1 MKHAHILVVEDEP
14 IVAKDIQHS
23 LQQLGYRVPA
33 TVASGEDALRKAV
46 DAKPDLVLM
55 DIVLK
60 GSMDGVQTA
69 QWIQRRMDVPVVY
82 LTAFADE
89 ETLERVKTTSPAGYV
104 LKPYQPTEL
113 RTTVELALHRAES
126 DRHFKETIRWFAT
139 TVRCMGDAII
149 STDRGGRVTYMNPAA
164 ERVTGWTQEE
174 SKGRDLTTLIVFA
187 EEGPFQTVENPVAK
201 AMYESRLIRLGCMQ
215 LRVREGMCK
224 TIEGTI
230 APVIND
236 AGTAI
241 GTVVVFREAAGEEPS
256 DSHAPPP
263 SHPETFQADPRLGR
277 AAGIINLCAWCKR
290 VPDASG
296 QWYDLETFI
305 SEHSSL
311 QFNGGLCPDCMKR
324 WFTQG

>member
-1 MKHAHILVVEDEP
+1 MKGVPPVPTAVE
-14 IVAKDIQHS
+14 
-23 LQQLGYRVPA
+23 
-33 TVASGEDALRKAV
+33 
-46 DAKPDLVLM
+46 
-55 DIVLK
+55 
-60 GSMDGVQTA
+60 
-69 QWIQRRMDVPVVY
+69 
-82 LTAFADE
+82 F
-89 ETLERVKTTSPAGYV
+89 
-104 LKPYQPTEL
+104 
-113 RTTVELALHRAES
+113 ALHRAES
-126 DRHFKETIRWFAT
+126 DRHFKVTIRWFAT

-215 LRVREGMCK
+215 LRVREGMSK

-296 QWYDLETFI
+296 QWYEVDTFI
-305 SEHSSL
+305 AEHSDL
-311 QFNGGLCPDCMKR
+311 RFNGGLCPDGLRKC
-324 WFTQG
+324 FSPS

>member
-1 MKHAHILVVEDEP
+1 MRHANILVVEDEP

-33 TVASGEDALRKAV
+33 TAASGEDALRRAV
-46 DAKPDLVLM
+46 DARPDLVLM

-60 GSMDGVQTA
+60 GNMDGVQTA
-69 QWIQRRMDVPVVY
+69 QSIQRRLDVPVVY
-82 LTAFADE
+82 LTAFADD

-113 RTTVELALHRAES
+113 RTTIELALHRAES
-126 DRHFKETIRWFAT
+126 DRHLKETIRWFAT
-139 TVRCMGDAII
+139 TVRCMGDAIVA
-149 STDRGGRVTYMNPAA
+149 TDRGGRVTYMNPAA

-215 LRVREGMCK
+215 LMAREGTCK
-224 TIEGTI
+224 LIEGTV
-230 APVIND
+230 APVISD

-241 GTVVVFREAAGEEPS
+241 GAVVVFREAGGEALLESQALPTS
-256 DSHAPPP
+256 L
-263 SHPETFQADPRLGR
+263 PEKLQADPRLGR
-277 AAGIINLCAWCKR
+277 ATGIINLCAWCKR
-290 VPDASG
+290 VPDESG

-311 QFNGGLCPDCMKR
+311 QFNGGLCPDCMRR